1 MNNIITQETT
11 YEAGGHN
18 KKPFIIKENIFHDF

>member
-11 YEAGGHN
+11 NEAGGHN
-18 KKPFIIKENIFHDF
+18 KKPFIIKENIFHGF